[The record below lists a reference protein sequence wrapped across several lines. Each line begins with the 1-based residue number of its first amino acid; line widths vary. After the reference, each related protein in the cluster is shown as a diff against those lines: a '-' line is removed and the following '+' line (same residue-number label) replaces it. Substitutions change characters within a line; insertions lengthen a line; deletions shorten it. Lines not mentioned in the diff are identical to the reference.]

1 MPIPTLPLSAL
12 AVLVAALLVLP
23 LPLASE
29 EAEPPPDLGATV
41 LTERERIDS
50 GREIFQ
56 EQCSLCHGRSA
67 YPGKAPRLR
76 PARYTAEFVY
86 DRLTNGFRD
95 MPAWKDAFTQEERVA
110 IVAYIM
116 SDRFSN

>member
-1 MPIPTLPLSAL
+1 MFPIRLTAAL
-12 AVLVAALLVLP
+12 ALLAAGLFLFPPLL
-23 LPLASE
+23 A
-29 EAEPPPDLGATV
+29 AEGEVPDLGDAV
-41 LTERERIDS
+41 LGERERIDE

-67 YPGKAPRLR
+67 YPGKAPRLT
-76 PARYTAEFVY
+76 PARYSREFVY
-86 DRLTNGFRD
+86 DRVANGFRD
-95 MPAWKDAFTQEERVA
+95 MPAWGEAFSQEELVS

>member
-1 MPIPTLPLSAL
+1 MPPIRFTGAL
-12 AVLVAALLVLP
+12 ALLVAGLLLFP
-23 LPLASE
+23 PPLAAEE
-29 EAEPPPDLGATV
+29 EAPDLGEAV
-41 LTERERIDS
+41 LGERERIDE

-76 PARYTAEFVY
+76 PSRYSPEFVF
-86 DRLTNGFRD
+86 DRVSNGFRD
-95 MPAWKDAFTQEERVA
+95 MPAWGDAFTQEELISV
-110 IVAYIM
+110 VAYIM